1 MINIIYANTLLH
13 LPDRSANL
21 VPMTRQSSNGFILAQ
36 PGSAASLSIGLI
48 PELLPIITVA
58 VPGPA

>member
-1 MINIIYANTLLH
+1 
-13 LPDRSANL
+13 
-21 VPMTRQSSNGFILAQ
+21 MTRQRNFGFSPAR
-36 PGSAASLSIGLI
+36 PGMVATLSIGLI

>member
-1 MINIIYANTLLH
+1 MIDPRTIGTL
-13 LPDRSANL
+13 PARPGRDTNL
-21 VPMTRQSSNGFILAQ
+21 VID
-36 PGSAASLSIGLI
+36 LI

>member
-1 MINIIYANTLLH
+1 
-13 LPDRSANL
+13 
-21 VPMTRQSSNGFILAQ
+21 MTRQRTIGLIPAQ
-36 PGSAASLSIGLI
+36 PGSVATLSIGLI

>member
-1 MINIIYANTLLH
+1 MINRGTTGFVSA
-13 LPDRSANL
+13 LPGVRT
-21 VPMTRQSSNGFILAQ
+21 V
-36 PGSAASLSIGLI
+36 LSIGLI

>member
-1 MINIIYANTLLH
+1 MIV
-13 LPDRSANL
+13 RE
-21 VPMTRQSSNGFILAQ
+21 TRNGFVPAL
-36 PGSAASLSIGLI
+36 PGAGLPSTLSIGLI